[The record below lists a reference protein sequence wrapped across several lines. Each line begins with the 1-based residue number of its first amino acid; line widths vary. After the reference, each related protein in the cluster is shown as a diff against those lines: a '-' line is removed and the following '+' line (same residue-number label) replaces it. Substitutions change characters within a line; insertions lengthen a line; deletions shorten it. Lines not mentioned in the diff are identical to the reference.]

1 MARQENPPFSRGETF
16 YNIFSSS
23 TQSTSDGIQLEGKE
37 WVFEDI
43 NPSTKQYR
51 SGQYVTCRVVRN
63 VSGIALLP
71 SRVARFA
78 NAPVGNSA
86 PGGQYGG
93 QVDGYINTTP
103 NANFNDQNSH
113 GYPID
118 EFLPTAGVQNNDLFW
133 VVVKGPAS
141 VLTDL
146 ASLSPNILVG
156 DFVVGQTAATSQAT
170 TAGRVIDINANT
182 ASATVMAANAALYLG
197 RVISGPAFTASTTG
211 GSTIAAT
218 AHNTNAS
225 LVIDVLYH

>member
-1 MARQENPPFSRGETF
+1 MARNENPPFGRGETF
-16 YNIFSSS
+16 YNINAAS
-23 TQSTSDGIQLEGKE
+23 TQSTSDGTQLEGKE

-51 SGQYVTCRVVRN
+51 SGQYVTCRVARN

-78 NAPVGNSA
+78 NAPVGN
-86 PGGQYGG
+86 GVTNGYGG
-93 QVDGYINTTP
+93 QVDGYVNTTP
-103 NANFNDQNSH
+103 TANFNDPNAH

-118 EFLPTAGVQNNDLFW
+118 EYLPTAGVQNNDLFW
-133 VVVKGPAS
+133 VVVKGPAG

-146 ASLSPNILVG
+146 ASLSPNILIG
-156 DFVVGQTAATSQAT
+156 DFVIGQTAATSQAT
-170 TAGRVIDINANT
+170 TAGRVVDINANT
-182 ASATVMAANAALYLG
+182 ASGTVMAANAALYLG

-218 AHNTNAS
+218 ANNTNAS
-225 LVIDVLYH
+225 LVIDVIYH